1 MFIKLIVGLGNP
13 GPNYEK
19 TRHNA
24 GAWLVEAL
32 ALQDH
37 IALRPETK
45 FKGIVGCLQYA
56 GHDCRLLLPM
66 TFMNLS
72 GHSVRALADFYK
84 IEPPQILVVH
94 DDLDLPTGTAKI
106 KRGGGHGGHN
116 GLRDI
121 ITQLHTPDF
130 YRLRIGIGHPG
141 QKELVLDY
149 VLQKPNKSEQ
159 QQIDDA
165 ITSAL
170 IIIPD
175 MLDGHFERAMQKL
188 HTL

>member
-1 MFIKLIVGLGNP
+1 MIKLIVGLGNP
-13 GPNYEK
+13 GANYEK

-24 GAWLVEAL
+24 GAWLVENL
-32 ALQDH
+32 AHQNH
-37 IALRPETK
+37 IALKPDTK
-45 FKGIVGCLQYA
+45 FKGMVGCLNHA
-56 GHDCRLLLPM
+56 GHDCRLLLPS

-72 GHSVRALADFYK
+72 GHSVRALASFYK
-84 IEPPQILVVH
+84 ITPSEILVAH
-94 DDLDLPTGTAKI
+94 DELDLPTGTARV

-121 ITQLHTPDF
+121 IAQLNTPDF

-141 QKELVLDY
+141 QKDLVVDY
-149 VLQKPNKSEQ
+149 VLQKPNKSEKE
-159 QQIDDA
+159 QIDDA

-175 MLDGHFERAMQKL
+175 IIDGHFERAMQKL
-188 HTL
+188 HTA